1 MRHRGRDGCGLRFSL
16 RRREEGRPRLRSPFE
31 RAPRED
37 ADLAVHTEG
46 MGRLEVA
53 NRLLGLATVATV
65 GAETW
70 MGASQVQ
77 ELLDL
82 PDLARVGTAMERI
95 GRRHAFTLSKPWAAG
110 APSDWLA
117 RPCGA
122 SSRRVRGPVGIW

>member
-1 MRHRGRDGCGLRFSL
+1 MRHPRRHGCGFRLSL
-16 RRREEGRPRLRSPFE
+16 RGGEEGRLRLRSPLE

-37 ADLAVHTEG
+37 ADLAVDTEG

-53 NRLLGLATVATV
+53 NRLLGLAAVAAV
-65 GAETW
+65 GAKKW

-82 PDLARVGTAMERI
+82 PDLARVGTARERI
-95 GRRHAFTLSKPWAAG
+95 GWRHPLTLSKPRAAG
-110 APSDWLA
+110 EASDSLA

-122 SSRRVRGPVGIW
+122 SPRRVRGSVGLW